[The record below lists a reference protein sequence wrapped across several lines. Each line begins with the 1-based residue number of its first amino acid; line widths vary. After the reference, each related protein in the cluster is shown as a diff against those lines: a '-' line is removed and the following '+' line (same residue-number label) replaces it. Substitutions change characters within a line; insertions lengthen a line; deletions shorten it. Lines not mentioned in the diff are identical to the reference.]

1 MAKKFKKFKKSK
13 IEIVLQF
20 IKGLARKLPCIN
32 ETENEILS
40 EEFSDVVIAIKEQNS
55 QHVYNA
61 YYLPKAINAILK
73 EENYL
78 TTESGAKHRA
88 KAMLLADMAN
98 GVLDEFYR
106 FTK

>member
-1 MAKKFKKFKKSK
+1 MAKKFKKTKYEVF
-13 IEIVLQF
+13 LQF
-20 IKGLARKLPCIN
+20 IKGLARKLPCFN

-40 EEFSDVVIAIKEQNS
+40 EEFSEAVIAIKEQNS

-61 YYLPKAINAILK
+61 YYLPKAISAILK
-73 EENYL
+73 EQNYL
-78 TTESGAKHRA
+78 TTESGAEHRA

>member
-1 MAKKFKKFKKSK
+1 MAKKFKKSK
-13 IEIVLQF
+13 FEIVLQF
-20 IKGLARKLPCIN
+20 VKGLARKMPCIN

-40 EEFSDVVIAIKEQNS
+40 EEFSEAVIAIKEQNL

-61 YYLPKAINAILK
+61 YYLPKAISAILK
-73 EENYL
+73 EQNYL
-78 TTESGAKHRA
+78 TTASDAEHRA